1 MSGEDLKASAAA
13 GSGDGS
19 VHRKAAPG
27 LEYETACHEDIGG
40 REEQQDRVA
49 MLDGA
54 STHLLALADGVG
66 GHEGGALA
74 AQALIEVAR
83 ESFRAFERVR
93 EGTPANLLERIVL
106 AAHERINALGLERGV
121 KPHSTCVLLYLDS
134 DAAAWAHVG
143 DSRLYRFAEGR
154 LAERTMD
161 HSIVELM
168 RLQGRITEA
177 EMRTHP
183 DKNRL
188 FEALGGDQQPL
199 AEAGGKET
207 AAGDGF
213 LLLSDGV
220 WENVA
225 DADLEAA
232 IRAEDLA
239 CALRHLVAS
248 AKARGGTECDNLS
261 VAAARYRTAP
271 SS

>member
-27 LEYETACHEDIGG
+27 LGYETACHEDIGG
-40 REEQQDRVA
+40 REEQQDRVVV
-49 MLDGA
+49 LDGA
-54 STHLLALADGVG
+54 GTHLLALADGVG
-66 GHEGGALA
+66 GHEGGAMA
-74 AQALIEVAR
+74 AQALTEVAS
-83 ESFRAFERVR
+83 ELFRTFERVR
-93 EGTPANLLERIVL
+93 EGTPANLLERIAL
-106 AAHERINALGLERGV
+106 DAHERINALGLEHGV

-168 RLQGRITEA
+168 RLQGRIAEA

-188 FEALGGDQQPL
+188 FEALGGDQLPL
-199 AEAGGKET
+199 AEAGGKQT

-239 CALRHLVAS
+239 GALRHLVAS
-248 AKARGGTECDNLS
+248 AKARGGAECDNLS
-261 VAAARYRTAP
+261 VAAARCRAAP